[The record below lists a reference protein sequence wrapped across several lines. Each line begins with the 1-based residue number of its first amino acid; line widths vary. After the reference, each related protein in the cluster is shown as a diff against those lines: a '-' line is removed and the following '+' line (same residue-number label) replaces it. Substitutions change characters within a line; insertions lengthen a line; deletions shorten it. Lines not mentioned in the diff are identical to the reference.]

1 MIESVGTSSVQASAL
16 RITSQ
21 SVATSAAASQQQ
33 YPQLVSLRIR
43 VDATLNKAILEI
55 RSNDT
60 GEVVQQYPSAAQ
72 IRAFQRA
79 AQIQAAEQKQN
90 LDVQQAQN
98 ATARTSGSDKS
109 TGFTD
114 SKVNASAKSDTS
126 TTVKLPTFQPQTPQ
140 PQAQQQHAE
149 TITPAPQPQQRAPAP
164 VGNSTPSPQ
173 AAAPSGGSTSI
184 VV

>member
-16 RITSQ
+16 RSTSQ
-21 SVATSAAASQQQ
+21 SVVASAAASQQE

-79 AQIQAAEQKQN
+79 AQIQAAEQKEH
-90 LDVQQAQN
+90 LDQQQAQN
-98 ATARTSGSDKS
+98 ATARGGSDRTS
-109 TGFTD
+109 EFT
-114 SKVNASAKSDTS
+114 KTNASAGKSDGS
-126 TTVKLPTFQPQTPQ
+126 AAVKLPTFQTQAPQ
-140 PQAQQQHAE
+140 PQQQHDQV
-149 TITPAPQPQQRAPAP
+149 ITPAPQQQARTVSAPSTPAPAP
-164 VGNSTPSPQ
+164 QSSNTST
-173 AAAPSGGSTSI
+173 TSI
-184 VV
+184 DV

>member
-16 RITSQ
+16 RVTSQ
-21 SVATSAAASQQQ
+21 SVSTSAAASQQE

-79 AQIQAAEQKQN
+79 AQIQANEQKQH
-90 LDVQQAQN
+90 LEQQQAQN
-98 ATARTSGSDKS
+98 ATVRSSSADKAPTFS
-109 TGFTD
+109 EP
-114 SKVNASAKSDTS
+114 KVNASSGKSDS
-126 TTVKLPTFQPQTPQ
+126 SAGLNLPTFQPQTPQ
-140 PQAQQQHAE
+140 PQQQAQTQD
-149 TITPAPQPQQRAPAP
+149 ITPAPQQQAAPAP
-164 VGNSTPSPQ
+164 SGNSAPQ
-173 AAAPSGGSTSI
+173 QQSAPASSSTSI

>member
-16 RITSQ
+16 RVTSQ
-21 SVATSAAASQQQ
+21 SVATSAAASQQE

-43 VDATLNKAILEI
+43 VDAQLNKAILEI

-79 AQIQAAEQKQN
+79 AQIQAAEQKERLEQ
-90 LDVQQAQN
+90 QQAQN
-98 ATARTSGSDKS
+98 ATVRNGPDKS
-109 TGFTD
+109 AGFTET
-114 SKVNASAKSDTS
+114 KVNASQNAQQGGTDS
-126 TTVKLPTFQPQTPQ
+126 VKLPTFQPQAPQPQ
-140 PQAQQQHAE
+140 PQAQKVD
-149 TITPAPQPQQRAPAP
+149 ITPAPQQPAPQPAQPQASAPAQ
-164 VGNSTPSPQ
+164 NSGGS
-173 AAAPSGGSTSI
+173 SGSTSI